1 MYFNVSNDA
10 LQKVGSFN
18 VSNIHIIP
26 YHSQLG
32 DNQVSRIDIT
42 DLVIEF
48 SIYENIEHHF
58 LTGDM
63 TILDGVGLLAKT
75 PLTGF
80 ERLEFKLNT
89 PGLQKGYDFSVL
101 TGHPMF
107 IYNISNRTQA
117 AERTNA
123 YTLRFCSKERI
134 TNGQVKVVR
143 SMTGPVE
150 EFIMTMCREELDTK
164 KDIILEESSTITK
177 YIPPRKSPISC
188 IRDIAL
194 RTQSKKFNNRGY
206 RFYETS
212 LGFNFKSY
220 ESMFCKENGVA
231 RPVMARFSPKSSRIR
246 DQKGNKTMIS
256 DYQVVTTYR
265 VKSQFNTVRNLNE
278 GVFCSKMITH
288 DQFTKTFDEK
298 NFDYHTEYDNQN
310 HLEPD
315 SDGNKKDGNGVVPFF
330 NYKEGKTISDFK
342 DGTIF
347 YVSNTTKQFEDYE
360 QLPDDKILQ
369 KRRSQRIALTSIILE
384 IEVPGFTGINA
395 GDVVH
400 FTYPSLTRVHNAN
413 DRDTDPYMTG
423 RYLITG
429 IRHMVDI
436 KGKKEH
442 RMTLELVKDS
452 FNISLP
458 EENIDLFTGQE
469 REGDSYLQ
477 YEIDKSL

>member
-143 SMTGPVE
+143 
-150 EFIMTMCREELDTK
+150 
-164 KDIILEESSTITK
+164 
-177 YIPPRKSPISC
+177 
-188 IRDIAL
+188 
-194 RTQSKKFNNRGY
+194 
-206 RFYETS
+206 
-212 LGFNFKSY
+212 
-220 ESMFCKENGVA
+220 
-231 RPVMARFSPKSSRIR
+231 
-246 DQKGNKTMIS
+246 
-256 DYQVVTTYR
+256 
-265 VKSQFNTVRNLNE
+265 
-278 GVFCSKMITH
+278 
-288 DQFTKTFDEK
+288 
-298 NFDYHTEYDNQN
+298 
-310 HLEPD
+310 
-315 SDGNKKDGNGVVPFF
+315 
-330 NYKEGKTISDFK
+330 
-342 DGTIF
+342 
-347 YVSNTTKQFEDYE
+347 
-360 QLPDDKILQ
+360 
-369 KRRSQRIALTSIILE
+369 
-384 IEVPGFTGINA
+384 
-395 GDVVH
+395 
-400 FTYPSLTRVHNAN
+400 
-413 DRDTDPYMTG
+413 
-423 RYLITG
+423 
-429 IRHMVDI
+429 
-436 KGKKEH
+436 
-442 RMTLELVKDS
+442 
-452 FNISLP
+452 
-458 EENIDLFTGQE
+458 
-469 REGDSYLQ
+469 
-477 YEIDKSL
+477 